1 MPLSG
6 VKERRLGG
14 GAEDEGVEDL
24 FLKEDFVG
32 LLAAAMA
39 LAICFRSPVN
49 CWKGKEKKGK
59 YNKKYI
65 RFERNR
71 SMERA

>member
-6 VKERRLGG
+6 VKERRLEG

-24 FLKEDFVG
+24 FLKEDLEG
-32 LLAAAMA
+32 LLAATMA

-49 CWKGKEKKGK
+49 CWKRKKEIQ
-59 YNKKYI
+59 N
-65 RFERNR
+65 E
-71 SMERA
+71 